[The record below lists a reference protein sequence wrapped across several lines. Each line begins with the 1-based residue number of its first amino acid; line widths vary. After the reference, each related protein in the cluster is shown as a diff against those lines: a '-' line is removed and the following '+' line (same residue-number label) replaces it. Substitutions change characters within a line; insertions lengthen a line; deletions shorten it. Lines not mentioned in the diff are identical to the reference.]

1 MITDLHFS
9 VYFLLTDL
17 IWFYH
22 YTGVAH
28 GIDAVLLPDGFV
40 FPPPEPSSKS
50 AKRGTYSP
58 TTDSLPSAKSGKV
71 GKRQQSMMGL
81 QRMRQREHMTN
92 TDQEVMTAGGRG
104 RLNDRL
110 SRVSTD
116 EDEETLEESEQSML
130 F

>member
-1 MITDLHFS
+1 VIDTNLHFI
-9 VYFLLTDL
+9 VYFLLADL
-17 IWFYH
+17 IWFYF

-28 GIDAVLLPDGFV
+28 TLDAVLLPDGFV

-58 TTDSLPSAKSGKV
+58 SAKSGKG
-71 GKRQQSMMGL
+71 GKRHQSMMGL
-81 QRMRQREHMTN
+81 DRLRLREHR
-92 TDQEVMTAGGRG
+92 AG
-104 RLNDRL
+104 
-110 SRVSTD
+110 TD

>member
-1 MITDLHFS
+1 MIFILI
-9 VYFLLTDL
+9 VNFLFTNV
-17 IWFYH
+17 IWFYLFV

-28 GIDAVLLPDGFV
+28 AIDGVLLPDGFV
-40 FPPPEPSSKS
+40 FPPESSSKS

-58 TTDSLPSAKSGKV
+58 TTDSLPRSKSDKG

-81 QRMRQREHMTN
+81 ERMRLREH
-92 TDQEVMTAGGRG
+92 
-104 RLNDRL
+104 
-110 SRVSTD
+110 RVSTD

>member
-1 MITDLHFS
+1 VIDTNLHFI
-9 VYFLLTDL
+9 VYFLLADL
-17 IWFYH
+17 ICFYL
-22 YTGVAH
+22 YTGIAH
-28 GIDAVLLPDGFV
+28 TLDAVLLPEGFM
-40 FPPPEPSSKS
+40 FPPESSSKS
-50 AKRGTYSP
+50 AKRGT
-58 TTDSLPSAKSGKV
+58 SLPSAKSGKG

-92 TDQEVMTAGGRG
+92 TDQEVMTTGSRG

-116 EDEETLEESEQSML
+116 EDEETLDESEQSML